1 MAYKSAVTLCAQ
13 PVGQIVYGFLFDK
26 FCDAVYLVLIPTG
39 LIVCA
44 IGLSQRIVPIHS
56 GK

>member
-1 MAYKSAVTLCAQ
+1 MAYTSAVTLCAQ

-26 FCDAVYLVLIPTG
+26 FSDAVYLVLIPTG

-44 IGLSQRIVPIHS
+44 IGLCQRIVPIHS